1 VPAAQAL
8 PLVVALAVAFLI
20 AGPTLRALSASGLER
35 DNYRRRRL
43 PLPGGVIIAAAAA
56 LALIPLAALD
66 ELAGAG
72 LLPKDLGPVALYV
85 FGVAFLGL
93 FDDLLAGEPRGWR
106 GHGAAVLRGG
116 LSSGALKAAGSLG
129 LALFALAGQ
138 GLSPPHYLLAVAVL
152 VLATNL
158 FNLLDLRPGRS
169 FKLFVVL
176 GAALTVAAWDVRPL
190 ADLGLF
196 VGPALVVGLYDIRER
211 AMLGDTGSNMLG
223 ALAGWWIV
231 LSLPP
236 AGQLVAVAV
245 MLVVTVYGEFRSIS
259 QLVDRNP
266 LLRRLDSLGRP
277 G

>member
-1 VPAAQAL
+1 VQAL

-35 DNYRRRRL
+35 DNYRGRRL
-43 PLPGGVIIAAAAA
+43 PLPAGVIIAAAAA
-56 LALIPLAALD
+56 LALVPLVAVD
-66 ELAGAG
+66 ELAGARV
-72 LLPKDLGPVALYV
+72 LRDELRPVALYV

-93 FDDLLAGEPRGWR
+93 FDDVLAGEPRGWR

-116 LSSGALKAAGSLG
+116 ISSGALKAAGSLG
-129 LALFALAGQ
+129 LALFALWGL
-138 GLSPPHYLLAVAVL
+138 GLSAGHYLLAVAVL

-169 FKLFVVL
+169 FKLFVLL
-176 GAALTVAAWDVRPL
+176 GAALTVGAWDARP
-190 ADLGLF
+190 AAALGLF
-196 VGPALVVGLYDIRER
+196 VGPALVVGLFDLRER

-223 ALAGWWIV
+223 ALAGLWIV
-231 LSLPP
+231 LSLD
-236 AGQLVAVAV
+236 ALGQLIAVIVMVA
-245 MLVVTVYGEFRSIS
+245 VTVYGEFRSITG
-259 QLVDRNP
+259 LVDRTP